1 MIGTAARLG
10 NLRRILRAAEPCRW
24 ALAAMLI
31 ATLGGCKDVFF
42 AAINSTESPRNVAV
56 HKNLEFDAANRLDA
70 DVYAP
75 ANADGAPVVVF
86 FYGGSWESG
95 KRRWYGYVGKTLA
108 NNGIVTVIPDYRKY
122 PDVQFPAFVEDA
134 ANAVRWA
141 HDHAPEFGGDPQRL
155 YVMGHSA
162 GGHIAALLAC
172 DPKYLVAVG
181 MQTRDLAGMIGLA
194 GAYAFLPFVEEE
206 PEIFGAS
213 ETSQY
218 DSQPINFI
226 NGNEPPM
233 LLLQGNDDDEVEP
246 SNAIAMAKKARAAG
260 SSVELKLYP
269 GVGHASILLSLARNH
284 KTNAHTL
291 DDILAFIRE
300 SRGAASSAG
309 AAQ

>member
-10 NLRRILRAAEPCRW
+10 NLRRTLRAAAPWRW
-24 ALAAMLI
+24 ALAATLI
-31 ATLGGCKDVFF
+31 VTLGGCKDVFF
-42 AAINSTESPRNVAV
+42 AAINSADSPRNVSI
-56 HKNLEFDAANRLDA
+56 HKNLEFDAKNRLDL

-75 ANADGAPVVVF
+75 TNADGAPVVVF

-95 KRRWYGYVGKTLA
+95 KRRWYSYVGKTLA
-108 NNGIVTVIPDYRKY
+108 NNGVVTVVPDYRKY
-122 PDVQFPAFVEDA
+122 PDVQFPTFVEDA

-141 HDHAPEFGGDPQRL
+141 RDHASEFGGDASRL

-162 GGHIAALLAC
+162 GGQIAALIAC
-172 DPKYLVAVG
+172 DPRYLQSAG
-181 MQTRDLAGMIGLA
+181 MQTSDLAGMIGLA

-206 PEIFGAS
+206 PQIFGAS
-213 ETSQY
+213 EESQY
-218 DSQPINFI
+218 DSQPINFV
-226 NGNEPPM
+226 NENEPPL
-233 LLLQGNDDDEVEP
+233 LLLQGKDDDEVEP
-246 SNAIAMAKKARAAG
+246 SNAISMAAKAREAG

-284 KTNAHTL
+284 TTHARTL

-300 SRGAASSAG
+300 SRGAASNAG

>member
-10 NLRRILRAAEPCRW
+10 NLRRTLRAAAHWRW
-24 ALAAMLI
+24 AMTAMLVVS
-31 ATLGGCKDVFF
+31 LGGCKDVFF
-42 AAINSTESPRNVAV
+42 AAINSTDSPRNVAI
-56 HKNLEFDAANRLDA
+56 HKNLQFDDDNRLDL

-75 ANADGAPVVVF
+75 ANADHAPVVVF

-95 KRRWYGYVGKTLA
+95 KRRWYSYVGKTLA
-108 NNGIVTVIPDYRKY
+108 NNGIVTLIPDYRKY

-141 HDHAPEFGGDPQRL
+141 RDHAPEFGGDPSRL

-162 GGHIAALLAC
+162 GGQIAALLAC
-172 DPKYLVAVG
+172 DPRYLKAAG
-181 MQTRDLAGMIGLA
+181 MQTSDLAGMIGLA

-218 DSQPINFI
+218 DSQPINFV
-226 NGNEPPM
+226 NGNEPPL
-233 LLLQGNDDDEVEP
+233 LLLQGKDDDEVEP
-246 SNAIAMAKKARAAG
+246 SNAISMAAKAREVG
-260 SSVELKLYP
+260 SPVELKLYP
-269 GVGHASILLSLARNH
+269 DVGHASIILSLARNH
-284 KTNAHTL
+284 KTEAHTL
-291 DDILAFIRE
+291 DDILAFIHQT
-300 SRGAASSAG
+300 RGTASNAS